1 MTQNMTSIQYGRD
14 ILAIAQIILRAH
26 IQVNAMPR
34 KKNRC
39 DLPLDISDKTL
50 IFPWMVAAFTSY

>member
-50 IFPWMVAAFTSY
+50 IFP